1 MKNSSTL
8 ILYTLTILLLSACGN
23 EAKENNTKTMT
34 NPVDTYLDSR
44 VDAMDLAKK
53 SLEESNKRST
63 AQDELMKALN
73 KSVK

>member
-8 ILYTLTILLLSACGN
+8 LLYTLIILFLNSCGD

-53 SLEESNKRST
+53 ISSTPLAATSSSNS
-63 AQDELMKALN
+63 AQI
-73 KSVK
+73 

>member
-8 ILYTLTILLLSACGN
+8 LLYTLIILFLNSCGD

-44 VDAMDLAKK
+44 GDAMDLAKK

>member
-8 ILYTLTILLLSACGN
+8 LLYTLTLLLLSACGD
-23 EAKENNTKTMT
+23 EAKESNSQTIE
-34 NPVDTYLDSR
+34 NPVGTYLDSR

-53 SLEESNKRST
+53 SLEESKKRST

-73 KSVK
+73 TSVK